1 MRTKMIAQALNI
13 LLAMIVFI
21 MAYSLVVVMATLL
34 SAAGL
39 GFLVNIA
46 LGVLVACSIVYHITK

>member
-1 MRTKMIAQALNI
+1 MIAQALSI

-46 LGVLVACSIVYHITK
+46 LGVLVACSIVYYITK